1 VSLGARPRTFRKPG
15 TATRDPYWEVIQ
27 QQWPFIIML
36 YRQYADQKPVM
47 LFDIQEQRVYA
58 LPYSAYRAELSERSQ
73 ASLTEQYAR
82 AITDGHIVVF
92 VRDNKKKKLVS
103 YSLPLEG

>member
-1 VSLGARPRTFRKPG
+1 LGARPRTSSRKPR
-15 TATRDPYWEVIQ
+15 AAAHDPYWEVIE

-36 YRQYADQKPVM
+36 HRQYADHKPVM
-47 LFDIQEQRVYA
+47 LFDIQKQRVYA
-58 LPYSAYRAELSERSQ
+58 LPYTAYRAELSERSQ
-73 ASLTEQYAR
+73 ASLTGQYER

>member
-1 VSLGARPRTFRKPG
+1 LGTRPRTSSRKPG
-15 TATRDPYWEVIQ
+15 AAARDPYWEVVQ

-36 YRQYADQKPVM
+36 HRQYADEKPVM

-58 LPYSAYRAELSERSQ
+58 LPYKAYRAELSERSQ
-73 ASLTEQYAR
+73 TSLTHQYER

-103 YSLPLEG
+103 YSLPSEG